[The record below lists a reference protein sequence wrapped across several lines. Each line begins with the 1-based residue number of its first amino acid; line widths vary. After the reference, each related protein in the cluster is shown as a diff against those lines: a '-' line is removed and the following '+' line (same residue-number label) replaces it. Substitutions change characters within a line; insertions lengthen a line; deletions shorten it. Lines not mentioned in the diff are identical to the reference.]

1 MKIAIYP
8 GSFDPIT
15 NGHIDIIE
23 RAIPIFDK
31 LIVSIVKNIDKL
43 PLEVITGNSVDMHDI
58 LRKIVKKHNLKLIPS
73 SSFNMGSYL
82 VTMPLYLDDKE

>member
-1 MKIAIYP
+1 MQRGAHVSLDLHGNTYEEA
-8 GSFDPIT
+8 
-15 NGHIDIIE
+15 HI
-23 RAIPIFDK
+23 
-31 LIVSIVKNIDKL
+31 LIDEFIVKNIDKL